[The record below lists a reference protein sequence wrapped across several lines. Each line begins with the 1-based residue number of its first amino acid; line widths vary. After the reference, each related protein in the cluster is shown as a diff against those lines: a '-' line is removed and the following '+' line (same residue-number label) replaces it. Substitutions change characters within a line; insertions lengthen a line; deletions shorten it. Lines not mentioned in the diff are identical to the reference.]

1 MASERSVKMNNGVRT
16 NDYLHRLEK
25 IIVFKPWLL
34 PFIVYL
40 SRNPMGTI
48 STISRLLG
56 VKPSIVR
63 RALWWLSK
71 TGIVKISHERGKR
84 SYQVEEEA
92 LNSLENITRKVRY
105 HDRAYVLKLGNEYI
119 LVRVRRDHIIPY
131 TIPVEITSK
140 IERILREAPN
150 QEFTINDL
158 ILSMN
163 IPARLLVQAL
173 RVLKILD
180 IIEKKEKVYV
190 LKK

>member
-1 MASERSVKMNNGVRT
+1 MSNDIEANG
-16 NDYLHRLEK
+16 YLRRVEK
-25 IIVFKPWLL
+25 IIVSKPWLL

-40 SRNPMGTI
+40 SRNPMGTM
-48 STISRLLG
+48 STISRILG
-56 VKPSIVR
+56 VKSSITR

-71 TGIVKISHERGKR
+71 TGIVEISREERKR
-84 SYQVEEEA
+84 YYQVREESLDA
-92 LNSLENITRKVRY
+92 LDKITRRVHY
-105 HDRAYVLKLGNEYI
+105 HDKTYVLRLDDEYI
-119 LVRVRRDHIIPY
+119 MVRVRRNRIIPY

-140 IERILREAPN
+140 IERILREAPD

-173 RVLKILD
+173 RVLKVLG
-180 IIEKKEKVYV
+180 IIEKKEKGYM